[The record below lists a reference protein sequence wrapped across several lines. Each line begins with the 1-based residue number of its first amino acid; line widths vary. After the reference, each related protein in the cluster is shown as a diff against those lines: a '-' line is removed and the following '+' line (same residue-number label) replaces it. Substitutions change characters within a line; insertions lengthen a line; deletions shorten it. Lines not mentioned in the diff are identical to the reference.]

1 MIINNKNTNIYKKI
15 DLLLWFMWGFSCL
28 IFVPYIDLFS
38 ISIQLVEVCNLLVF
52 ASIFLKISLDKRWN
66 NSKCV
71 NISLIIIL
79 VLYALA
85 IFWPIGGVITVYHL
99 GYIPR
104 LSTFLVPFA
113 RLFIIVTLFLAYIY
127 FDTKGWQ
134 VRVRALLKGFI
145 AGCIVTVMWMIVEHI
160 MFTIFRIPINK
171 LIFEDILN
179 MDVKHTFINII
190 GGGFLGIPFDLYRAT
205 GFSWDPGMVTP
216 LIVLGW
222 LTYNLLSDIFIG
234 KHRLW
239 VSCVLLL
246 SLPLSLSRTA
256 ILGTVIVSIII
267 FISEFLGCFLG
278 NISQINV
285 KNKLTCK
292 YYYTVMHIK
301 SILFA
306 IILTIVL
313 LFILFACNNLSISMF
328 FKGIFNFIND
338 IFTDQSPGTQRH
350 LTYFK
355 LIPKALFLNLP
366 AFLLGYG
373 AANVGVSME
382 IVGIGILPDIE
393 NLISVWK
400 GKWNPESMTVTFAL
414 MGGIVTLLAFTI
426 CIGICLVTTFIRYL
440 KRPWNKQ
447 YLSYFIILLAPFVLG
462 MGYGIDNHIVFIMI
476 FLMIVHICT
485 NHS

>member
-1 MIINNKNTNIYKKI
+1 MIISNKNTNIYKKI

-28 IFVPYIDLFS
+28 IIVPYIDFFS
-38 ISIQLVEVCNLLVF
+38 ISIQLMEVFNLLVF
-52 ASIFLKISLDKRWN
+52 ASIFL
-66 NSKCV
+66 
-71 NISLIIIL
+71 NISLGKRGSNCKRVNMSLIILL

-85 IFWPIGGVITVYHL
+85 VFWPIGGVITVYHL

-104 LSTFLVPFA
+104 VSTFLVPFA
-113 RLFIIVTLFLAYIY
+113 RLFIIITLFLAYIY
-127 FDTKGWQ
+127 FDAKEWQ
-134 VRVRALLKGFI
+134 LRERALLKGFI
-145 AGCIVTVMWMIVEHI
+145 IGCTVTVMWMVVEHI

-171 LIFEDILN
+171 FIFEDILT
-179 MDVKHTFINII
+179 MDVKHTFTNIV

-205 GFSWDPGMVTP
+205 GFSWDPGMVAP
-216 LIVLGW
+216 LVVLGW

-256 ILGTVIVSIII
+256 TLGTVIMCIII
-267 FISEFLGCFLG
+267 FISEFLGCSFA
-278 NISQINV
+278 NIFQINV
-285 KNKLTCK
+285 RNKQTCK
-292 YYYTVMHIK
+292 YYYTGIHIK
-301 SILFA
+301 SIIFA
-306 IILTIVL
+306 FILTIIL
-313 LFILFACNNLSISMF
+313 LFILFTYKNLSISMF
-328 FKGIFNFIND
+328 LKGMLNYINK
-338 IFTDQSPGTQRH
+338 IFTGQSSGTQRH
-350 LTYFK
+350 LTYYK
-355 LIPKALFLNLP
+355 LIPEALFLNLP

-373 AANVGVSME
+373 AMNVGVSME
-382 IVGIGILPDIE
+382 ILGIGILPGIE
-393 NLISVWK
+393 NFISLWQ

-426 CIGICLVTTFIRYL
+426 CIGICLVVTFIKYL

-485 NHS
+485 NNS